1 MALTGFFSPTPNR
14 FPVTG
19 WWHQPDF
26 RRALIASQVLAL
38 WWWGVGIILRELGV
52 FVWADQEI
60 FFRPVVDNFF
70 HPYNVA
76 VVMPPWMVVFLAPF
90 RFVPLL
96 ASTLLQTAL
105 FFAIFTAVIFK
116 FGGRMGA
123 TLIVLTSYIA
133 MDAIIQMNLEWVVLL
148 GLLVPLRW
156 SAPML
161 AIKPHIAF
169 GYYFGFPWR
178 RWVPVAVVG
187 AAVFLISLVVWW
199 LWPLDFVAMLQVW
212 EDHVTR
218 VYNAAPS
225 GWMTPFVS
233 VPIGI
238 ALAIWAYRR
247 QDPLLGIMSGVFI
260 TPYIAFYS
268 LVIPFAMLAIRL
280 PKIALVISVMI
291 WVIIGGY
298 GAYLIILYQQVAGG

>member
-1 MALTGFFSPTPNR
+1 MALTRFFSPTPNR
-14 FPVTG
+14 FPVSG
-19 WWHQPDF
+19 WWQQPSF
-26 RRALIASQVLAL
+26 RQALIASQVLAL
-38 WWWGVGIILRELGV
+38 FWWGVGIILRELGV
-52 FVWADQEI
+52 FVWADQEV

-70 HPYNVA
+70 NPYNVR

-96 ASTLLQTAL
+96 VSTLLQTAL
-105 FFAIFTAVIFK
+105 LFTVLSAVIFK
-116 FGGRMGA
+116 FGGRLS
-123 TLIVLTSYIA
+123 TVLLVLTSYVT
-133 MDAIIQMNLEWVVLL
+133 MDAVIQMNLEWAVLL

-178 RWVPVAVVG
+178 RWVPVAIVGVVF
-187 AAVFLISLVVWW
+187 VLISLLVWR
-199 LWPLDFVAMLQVW
+199 LWPLDYIETSRVAAQ
-212 EDHVTR
+212 HVER
-218 VYNAAPS
+218 VYNAAPYS
-225 GWMTPFVS
+225 WMTPFVS

-280 PKIALVISVMI
+280 PKIALVISVII

-298 GAYLIILYQQVAGG
+298 GAYLIILYQQVSGT